1 MQPDVGVVHG
11 LQDLFPPVESL
22 NYGAFFLSK
31 SLQLSLHNQLAG
43 RLLNTVSPVGQTFPL
58 AACLPVH
65 SEEYQVLQQMIVS
78 GKEYRDY
85 IVNWEADGRA
95 RHVLIDS
102 FTKTDV
108 HGLFLGMHVLMKD
121 LGNFAVL
128 EQKMQKT
135 DKLATMGKVAA
146 GVAHEIRNPLTTIK
160 GFLQMFERRF
170 TDEGRADELAYT
182 EVMLSDLGRVETLIT
197 DLLFLS
203 KPQRVEKYVCSLH
216 TTLEDIRR
224 SVAPEA
230 AKRGV
235 EVQLIVHHLPN
246 LLADGRLLKQA
257 IYNIVQNA
265 LEAMEGGG
273 TLGIHA
279 CTMAGYVQIDV
290 SDTGPGIPYYLMDKI
305 YDAFFTTKEKGAGL
319 GLPICQR
326 ILADHGGEIRI
337 SSKGFGTTFSLLLP
351 RSDP

>member
-11 LQDLFPPVESL
+11 LQDLFPSVESL
-22 NYGAFFLSK
+22 NSGAFFLSK
-31 SLQLSLHNQLAG
+31 ALQMTLHNQLAG
-43 RLLNTVSPVGQTFPL
+43 RLLNTVTPVGQTFPL

-65 SEEYQVLQQMIVS
+65 SEEYQVLQQMMAS
-78 GKEYRDY
+78 GKEYRDF

-102 FTKTDV
+102 FTKSDAQ
-108 HGLFLGMHVLMKD
+108 GLFLGMNVLMKD

-170 TDEGRADELAYT
+170 TDEGRVDELAYT
-182 EVMLSDLGRVETLIT
+182 EVMLSDLGRVEALIT

-203 KPQRVEKYVCSLH
+203 KPQRIEKSVCSLR
-216 TTLEDIRR
+216 TTLEDIHR

-230 AKRGV
+230 AKRGIDLHLMV
-235 EVQLIVHHLPN
+235 RQLPT
-246 LLADGRLLKQA
+246 LLADGPLLKQA
-257 IYNIVQNA
+257 IYNVVKNA

-279 CTMAGYVQIDV
+279 YPISGSIQIDV

-305 YDAFFTTKEKGAGL
+305 YDAFFTTKDQGAGL

-326 ILADHGGEIRI
+326 IVGDHGGEIRI
-337 SSKGFGTTFSLLLP
+337 SSKGFGTTFSFLLP
-351 RSDP
+351 RFES